1 MGIPEVTLTIQS
13 VRSNSPD
20 VAGTEFRVRRSPT
33 VLGRALDCEIHLT
46 DPSVSRLHLRFDL
59 EKDRIAITN
68 LSRRSLSILDGR
80 SLEAGQRYESRY
92 RSFPIIV
99 GSVECHLRVS
109 YETDEPTWLKLT
121 GELTTEDFI
130 HSKSTLDIPGLT
142 SPPNDFHL
150 GGRVVNEA
158 PKYDARAG
166 VETTPHR
173 ELSTEPFVRV
183 IEGRAA
189 AAVSVQGNWLELPRM
204 TALAFAALART
215 PGVPVAEETIERAS
229 GSESMVTK
237 HVSII
242 RSAIREL
249 IEHGKL
255 SREEMTRQI
264 LSFPGFDARELEAL
278 SLEALMRKLILS
290 RRGFGYILHIRADDV
305 EFSESR

>member
-1 MGIPEVTLTIQS
+1 
-13 VRSNSPD
+13 
-20 VAGTEFRVRRSPT
+20 
-33 VLGRALDCEIHLT
+33 
-46 DPSVSRLHLRFDL
+46 
-59 EKDRIAITN
+59 
-68 LSRRSLSILDGR
+68 
-80 SLEAGQRYESRY
+80 
-92 RSFPIIV
+92 
-99 GSVECHLRVS
+99 
-109 YETDEPTWLKLT
+109 
-121 GELTTEDFI
+121 
-130 HSKSTLDIPGLT
+130 
-142 SPPNDFHL
+142 
-150 GGRVVNEA
+150 
-158 PKYDARAG
+158 
-166 VETTPHR
+166 
-173 ELSTEPFVRV
+173 
-183 IEGRAA
+183 
-189 AAVSVQGNWLELPRM
+189 M